1 MAAPMVS
8 GVAALMVSL
17 NPGISAIDLRAL
29 LLQHARR
36 SSLPVAAGYAD
47 ALNSALAATTTV
59 GYDSTQ
65 PPRVQIL
72 RATSDAK
79 RTQLQV
85 AVIGSTQA
93 IKRYRVR
100 LDNKNVAALTA
111 RKATF
116 TVSLPR
122 RGRRAQVDAVDASG
136 RRLAGAKRTVSRL
149 RAGKRLVNRGRGV
162 GT

>member
-1 MAAPMVS
+1 APMVA

-29 LLQHARR
+29 LLQHALR

-47 ALNSALAATTTV
+47 ALDSALAVTTAV

-65 PPRVQIL
+65 PPRLQIL
-72 RATSDAK
+72 NATADAK

-85 AVIGSTQA
+85 AVVGSTQA
-93 IKRYRVR
+93 IKRYQVR

-111 RKATF
+111 RRATF
-116 TVSLPR
+116 TVSLAR
-122 RGRRAQVDAVDASG
+122 RGRRARIDAVDASG
-136 RRLAGAKRTVSRL
+136 RRLATVKRKVTRL
-149 RAGKRLVNRGRGV
+149 RAGKRLVNRGHGV